1 MQRNEKVTPVSEHK
15 SIVIDLE
22 ETEKAT
28 LNEFSELANV
38 ETAGIL
44 SVNNV
49 SERCRIWNVK
59 VLVPEGRDGTNI
71 SEDALVAG
79 EIEAGG
85 KWEHPYT
92 VEVQAPIVTL
102 TETYDTCG
110 DFDTEIPHWAYVHGK
125 ETQVKVTLVLKNE
138 TNGQLENVILNKT
151 IPPELSNVTIHSV
164 KSGNAEYDEGTRQV
178 VWKDLIIYP
187 NEESTLVLLG
197 TSSVDDVEIKNAGE
211 IVVTYKAEKQQR
223 SSLSPDMT
231 ALTEFLTG
239 IETAE
244 TEPNEWECTLECSNE
259 SDLMVRLDHAEVYL
273 IPEDGSEKEKRIEEN
288 PGLEMI
294 PGKEWTSKFEVSSKS
309 PPKCTQE
316 VTYTPMNTVTS
327 RVLGTI
333 EKVGQPIP
341 VAHITYT
348 KEFDPPEVNSFD
360 KTPVEVNIEVK
371 NAGTARFNTI
381 KIVDNLPDDVMPPK
395 TEHVS
400 IWLRGA
406 EYTGEYSVVVN
417 PDDQNPETSHTMT
430 FEIMNLKDAGGELE
444 PGESLKINYAIMAW
458 RNRPEKEYPSPIQ
471 VYANTYPEGE
481 TADAISA
488 EDTHKIGILYKKR
501 RISAKKA
508 INKGAGAGDFVIMLV
523 VENKGEVTVE
533 NVKVTDWIPS
543 GFEYV
548 STDPAEEEPSI
559 SAVSDGTNM
568 IWSWTRMNPGDQKK
582 LRVSVRGEGDYER
595 REPEVETD

>member
-1 MQRNEKVTPVSEHK
+1 MSEHK

-22 ETEKAT
+22 ESEKT
-28 LNEFSELANV
+28 NLNEFGELVNV
-38 ETAGIL
+38 STSCKL

-59 VLVPEGRDGTNI
+59 VLIPDGREGTNLH
-71 SEDALVAG
+71 EDALVAG
-79 EIEAGG
+79 EVEVGG

-92 VEVQAPIVTL
+92 VDVAAPIVTL

-110 DFDTEIPHWAYVHGK
+110 DYATDTPHWAYIHGK
-125 ETQVKVTLVLKNE
+125 ETQVRVTLVLKNE
-138 TNGQLENVILNKT
+138 TDGQLENVILNKT
-151 IPPELSNVTIHSV
+151 IPPELTNVSIHSV
-164 KSGNAEYDEGTRQV
+164 KSGTAEFDEGTRQV
-178 VWKDLIIYP
+178 VWKDLVIYP
-187 NEESTLVLLG
+187 HEDSTLVLTG
-197 TSSVDDVEIKNAGE
+197 TSNVEDVEIKNAGE
-211 IVVTYKAEKQQR
+211 IVVTYRGENQQR

-259 SDLMVRLDHAEVYL
+259 SDLMVRLDSAEVYL
-273 IPEDGSEKEKRIEEN
+273 IPEEGGEKEKRIDES

-294 PGKEWTSKFEVSSKS
+294 PGKEWTSKFDVSSKS

-316 VTYTPMNTVTS
+316 VIYTPMNKIAS
-327 RVLGTI
+327 RILGTI
-333 EKVGQPIP
+333 EKAGQPIP
-341 VAHITYT
+341 VAHITYV

-371 NAGTARFNTI
+371 NAGTARFNSI

-395 TEHVS
+395 TEHISLWV
-400 IWLRGA
+400 RGS
-406 EYTGEYSVVVN
+406 EYTGEFSVTVD
-417 PDDQNPETSHTMT
+417 PDDQNPETAHTMT
-430 FEIMNLKDAGGELE
+430 FEIRNLKDAGGELA
-444 PGESLKINYAIMAW
+444 PGEVIKINYAIMAW

-471 VYANTYPEGE
+471 IYANTFPEGD
-481 TADAISA
+481 TADAISE
-488 EDTHKIGILYKKR
+488 EDTHKLGIMYKKR

-508 INKGAGAGDFVIMLV
+508 INKGAGAGDYVIMLV

-548 STDPAEEEPSI
+548 STDPPEEEPTI
-559 SAVSDGTNM
+559 RAVSDGSNM
-568 IWSWTRMNPGDQKK
+568 VWSWTRMNPGDQKK

>member
-1 MQRNEKVTPVSEHK
+1 MSEHK

-22 ETEKAT
+22 ESEKT
-28 LNEFSELANV
+28 NLSEFCELSEIKV
-38 ETAGIL
+38 KGIV

-59 VLVPEGRDGTNI
+59 VLIPDGRERTNI
-71 SEDALVAG
+71 NEDSLVAG

-85 KWEHPYT
+85 KWEHPYS
-92 VEVQAPIVTL
+92 VEVDAPIVTL

-110 DFDTEIPHWAYVHGK
+110 DFESDSAHWAYVHGK
-125 ETQVKVTLVLKNE
+125 ETQVRITLVLKNE

-151 IPPELSNVTIHSV
+151 IPPELTNVTVHSV
-164 KSGNAEYDEGTRQV
+164 KSGNAEFDEGTRQV
-178 VWKDLIIYP
+178 VWKDLVIYP
-187 NEESTLVLLG
+187 NEDSTLVLTG
-197 TSSVDDVEIKNAGE
+197 TSSVEDVEIKNAGE

-223 SSLSPDMT
+223 SLLKPDMT

-259 SDLMVRLDHAEVYL
+259 SDLMVRLDKAEVFL
-273 IPEDGSEKEKRIEEN
+273 IPEDNGEKEKRIDES
-288 PGLEMI
+288 PALEMI
-294 PGKEWTSKFEVSSKS
+294 PGQEWTSKFEVSSKS

-316 VTYTPMNTVTS
+316 VTYTPMNKVTS

-333 EKVGQPIP
+333 EKAGQPIP
-341 VAHITYT
+341 VAHIVYT

-371 NAGTARFNTI
+371 NEGTARLNSI
-381 KIVDNLPDDVMPPK
+381 RIVDNLPDDVMPPK

-400 IWLRGA
+400 IWVRGE
-406 EYTGEYSVVVN
+406 EYAGEAAVTMN
-417 PDDQNPETSHTMT
+417 PDDQNPETKHTIT
-430 FEIMNLKDAGGELE
+430 FEIMNLKDSGGELE
-444 PGESLKINYAIMAW
+444 PGDSVKINYAIMAW

-471 VYANTYPEGE
+471 VYANTYPEGV
-481 TADAISA
+481 TADAISEA
-488 EDTHKIGILYKKR
+488 DTHKIGILYKKR

-508 INKGAGAGDFVIMLV
+508 INKGTGAGDYVIVLV

-548 STDPAEEEPSI
+548 STDPSEEEPTVR
-559 SAVSDGTNM
+559 AVSDGSDM

-595 REPEVETD
+595 REPEVESD

>member
-1 MQRNEKVTPVSEHK
+1 LSEHK

-22 ETEKAT
+22 ESEKT
-28 LNEFSELANV
+28 NLNEFGKFANI
-38 ETAGIL
+38 TTTGTL

-59 VLVPEGRDGTNI
+59 VLVPLGREGTNI
-71 SEDALVAG
+71 NNDSLVAG
-79 EIEAGG
+79 EIDAGG

-92 VEVQAPIVTL
+92 VDVEAPIVTL

-110 DFDTEIPHWAYVHGK
+110 DIDSDGPHWAYVHGK
-125 ETQVKVTLVLKNE
+125 ETQVRVTLVLKNE
-138 TNGQLENVILNKT
+138 TDGQLENVILNKT
-151 IPPELSNVTIHSV
+151 IPPDLSNVMVHSV
-164 KSGNAEYDEGTRQV
+164 KSGSAEYDEGTRQV
-178 VWKDLIIYP
+178 VWKDLVIYP
-187 NEESTLVLLG
+187 HEDSILVLTG

-223 SSLSPDMT
+223 SALKPDMN

-259 SDLMVRLDHAEVYL
+259 SDLMVKLDQAEVFL
-273 IPEDGSEKEKRIEEN
+273 IPEDGGEKEKRIEER
-288 PGLEMI
+288 PALEMI
-294 PGKEWTSKFEVSSKS
+294 PGQEWSSKFEVSSKS

-316 VTYTPMNTVTS
+316 VIYTPMNKVTS

-333 EKVGQPIP
+333 EKKGQPIP

-360 KTPVEVNIEVK
+360 KTPVEVNIEVR
-371 NAGTARFNTI
+371 NQGTAKLNEM

-400 IWLRGA
+400 IWIRGA
-406 EYTGEYSVVVN
+406 EYTGEYTVTVD
-417 PDDQNPETSHTMT
+417 PDNQNPETPHKMI
-430 FEIMNLKDAGGELE
+430 FEIKNLKDTIGELE

-458 RNRPEKEYPSPIQ
+458 RNRPEKEYQSPIQ
-471 VYANTYPEGE
+471 IYANTYPDGV
-481 TADAISA
+481 TVDAISA
-488 EDTHKIGILYKKR
+488 PDYHKIGILYKKR

-508 INKGAGAGDFVIMLV
+508 INKGAGAGDYVIMLV

-533 NVKVTDWIPS
+533 NVKVTDWIPA

-548 STDPAEEEPSI
+548 STDPPEEEPSVK
-559 SAVSDGTNM
+559 AVADGSNM